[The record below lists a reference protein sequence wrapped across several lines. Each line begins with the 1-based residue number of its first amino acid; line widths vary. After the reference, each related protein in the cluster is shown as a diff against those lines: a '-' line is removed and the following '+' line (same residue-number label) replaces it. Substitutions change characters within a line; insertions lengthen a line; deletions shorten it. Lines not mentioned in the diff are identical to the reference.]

1 MNKGNGEKSENKVV
15 LRIGGMSC
23 VKCVDRVAKSLKR
36 IPGAIDVMVNL
47 GAGSAMVKFD
57 SKDVALDEIKNAIE
71 NAGYNYLGLVEQK
84 ITEQQKHLQE
94 EAQAKKLHRIIAG
107 FIGGA
112 LLMLLMYIPV
122 KFYVDKSFIMLFLS
136 FPFFVYISFPIYIS
150 AFKDI
155 SSFSLTMDVMYAMG
169 ISIAYFSS
177 VLGTLGI
184 VLTKEFMF
192 YETAVFLAS
201 FLALGRYLEAKA
213 KGTTT
218 KAIEN
223 LLDLQPR
230 VAFRLYG
237 EPFNFHEENIANI
250 DMRDFLSKF
259 KVEEISVEQVEVN
272 DLLLI
277 KPGQKV
283 PVDGTVLLGSSY
295 IDESMVTGEP
305 MPVLKMNG
313 MQVIGGTLNKNSVL
327 IMRAN
332 KIGKDTLLAQIV
344 QVVEEAQNSRLPI
357 QRIADKVVA
366 YFIPAI
372 LMIAI
377 LVFTVWFFVM
387 NYPLLFGLTVL
398 ISVLVIACPCAL
410 GLATPMAIMVGIGKG
425 AERGILVRDGEIF
438 ERTDKLSMVVFD
450 KTGTLT
456 KGKPHVVSIK
466 TLDLAERDLLQ
477 IAASVE
483 KNSQHPLGEAIVQKA
498 KEVGLDLYP
507 VENFNTIEGKGIVA
521 DYSGRRIL
529 VGSPALLKENS
540 VVVDDKWKEI
550 AGKIDNSTTFVL
562 VAIDNIIKGIIEISD
577 PIKDETKSVIEEIK
591 KMGLKVGM
599 MTGDNLATA
608 RSIAQELGI
617 DYVVAELL
625 PNDKASQ
632 IVKLKSK
639 GEVIAFV
646 GDGINDAPALAVA
659 DLGIALGSGTDI
671 AIEAGDIVLVKSNL
685 SEVIT
690 AIRLSKVVMSRI
702 RKNLFWAFAYNL
714 LLIPVAAG
722 ILYPLFRILLKP
734 EIAGLAMAL
743 SSFTVVMVSRRIH
756 LVNSKN

>member
-1 MNKGNGEKSENKVV
+1 MNKPNRVEREEKVV
-15 LRIGGMSC
+15 VRIGGMSC
-23 VKCVDRVAKSLKR
+23 VKCVDRITKSLKSVA
-36 IPGAIDVMVNL
+36 GAKDIVVNL
-47 GAGSAMVKFD
+47 GTGSAVIKFD
-57 SKDVALDEIKNAIE
+57 SESIALDKIKNAIE

-84 ITEQQKHLQE
+84 IAEQQKYLRE
-94 EAQAKKLHRIIAG
+94 EVQAKKMYRIIAG

-112 LLMLLMYIPV
+112 LLMLLMYIPIG
-122 KFYVDKSFIMLFLS
+122 FYIDKSFIMLIFS
-136 FPFFVYISFPIYIS
+136 FPFFVYVSFPIYLS

-155 SSFSLTMDVMYAMG
+155 RSFSLTMDVMYAMG

-177 VLGTLGI
+177 VLGTFGVI
-184 VLTKEFMF
+184 LTKEFMF

-201 FLALGRYLEAKA
+201 FLGLGRYLEAKA
-213 KGTTT
+213 KGKTT

-230 VAFRLYG
+230 VAFRLHSDSFD
-237 EPFNFHEENIANI
+237 FNGENIADM

-259 KVEEISVEQVEVN
+259 DVREISVEQVKVN

-277 KPGQKV
+277 KPGQRV

-295 IDESMVTGEP
+295 VDESMITGEA
-305 MPVLKMNG
+305 MPVLKMSG
-313 MQVIGGTLNKNSVL
+313 MQIIGGTLNKNSVL
-327 IMRAN
+327 IIRAN
-332 KIGKDTLLAQIV
+332 KVGKDTLLAQIV
-344 QVVEEAQNSRLPI
+344 QIVEEAQSSRLPI

-372 LMIAI
+372 LTIAI
-377 LVFTVWFFVM
+377 LAFAVWFFIM
-387 NYPLLFGLTVL
+387 DYPLLFGLTVL

-410 GLATPMAIMVGIGKG
+410 GLATPMAIVVGIGKG
-425 AERGILVRDGEIF
+425 AEKGILIRNGEIF
-438 ERTDKLSMVVFD
+438 ERSDKLSMLVFD

-456 KGKPHVVSIK
+456 EGKPNVISIK
-466 TLDLAERDLLQ
+466 AINSVEKNLLQ

-498 KEVGLDLYP
+498 YKEELDLYP
-507 VENFNTIEGKGIVA
+507 VDNFNIIEGKGVIA
-521 DYSGRRIL
+521 DYSGKRII
-529 VGSPALLKENS
+529 VGSRLLLKENGII
-540 VVVDDKWKEI
+540 VEDKWGEI
-550 AGKIDNSTTFVL
+550 AGEISSSTTFVF
-562 VAIDNIIKGIIEISD
+562 VAIDNIIAGIIEIAD
-577 PIKDETKSVIEEIK
+577 PIKDEAKSIIEELK

-599 MTGDNLATA
+599 MTGDNWANA
-608 RSIAQELGI
+608 KYIAQEIGI

-625 PNDKASQ
+625 PNDKARQ
-632 IVKLKSK
+632 IMKLKSK

-646 GDGINDAPALAVA
+646 GDGINDAPALATS

-671 AIEAGDIVLVKSNL
+671 AMEAGDIVLVKSNL

-690 AIRLSKVVMSRI
+690 AIKLSKAVMSRI
-702 RKNLFWAFAYNL
+702 RKNLFWAFAYNV

-722 ILYPLFRILLKP
+722 FLYPIFGILLKP

-743 SSFTVVMVSRRIH
+743 SSFTVVILSQR
-756 LVNSKN
+756 LDLS

>member
-15 LRIGGMSC
+15 VRIGGMSC

-47 GAGSAMVKFD
+47 GTGSAMVKFD
-57 SKDVALDEIKNAIE
+57 SKGVALDEIKNAIE

-150 AFKDI
+150 ALKDI
-155 SSFSLTMDVMYAMG
+155 RSFSLTMDVMYAMG

-237 EPFNFHEENIANI
+237 DPFNFHEENIANI

-295 IDESMVTGEP
+295 VDESMVTGEP

-372 LMIAI
+372 LMVAI
-377 LVFTVWFFVM
+377 LVFVVWFFVM

-529 VGSPALLKENS
+529 VGSPSLLKENS

-577 PIKDETKSVIEEIK
+577 PIKDEAKSVIEEIK

-599 MTGDNLATA
+599 MTGDNWATA

-617 DYVVAELL
+617 DYVVAELF